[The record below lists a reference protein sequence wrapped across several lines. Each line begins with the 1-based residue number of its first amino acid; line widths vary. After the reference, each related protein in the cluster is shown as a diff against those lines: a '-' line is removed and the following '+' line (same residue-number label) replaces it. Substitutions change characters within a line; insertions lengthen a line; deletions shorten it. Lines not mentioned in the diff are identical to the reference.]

1 MKTQILARWR
11 TRSRLALFHLAGG
24 GLSIGLVAAVA
35 LCFESSFL
43 FPSLG
48 PTAFLLFYTPESEVS
63 SPRSTLLGHLIG
75 ALAGWLS
82 LAVFGLLDAPPALVA
97 GVDWPRVGAAAL
109 SLGGTSALMVLL
121 DAVHPPAGA
130 TTLIVSLGLMPSLW
144 QIPILMGAMLLLL
157 GQAMILNRLA
167 EIPARSGS
175 KNRSA
180 ESARIS
186 PEEPAVRDLRHTAG
200 GDRR

>member
-1 MKTQILARWR
+1 MKTEILSRWR
-11 TRSRLALFHLAGG
+11 PALFQLVGG
-24 GLSIGLVAAVA
+24 GLSLGVVATVA
-35 LCFESSFL
+35 HFFASSFL

-48 PTAFLLFYTPESEVS
+48 PTAFLLLYAPGSRAA

-144 QIPILMGAMLLLL
+144 QVPILLGAMLLLI
-157 GQAMILNRLA
+157 GQALLLNRLFNSLGT
-167 EIPARSGS
+167 P
-175 KNRSA
+175 
-180 ESARIS
+180 
-186 PEEPAVRDLRHTAG
+186 
-200 GDRR
+200 